1 MNEFLF
7 TGKNT
12 CGKVFAELGFKNK
25 DVLITQ
31 SVALDVVWLLCN
43 FPVRGDV
50 SR

>member
-1 MNEFLF
+1 MSFFLLAKTPAERF
-7 TGKNT
+7 Y
-12 CGKVFAELGFKNK
+12 AELGFKNK

-43 FPVRGDV
+43 FPIRGDV